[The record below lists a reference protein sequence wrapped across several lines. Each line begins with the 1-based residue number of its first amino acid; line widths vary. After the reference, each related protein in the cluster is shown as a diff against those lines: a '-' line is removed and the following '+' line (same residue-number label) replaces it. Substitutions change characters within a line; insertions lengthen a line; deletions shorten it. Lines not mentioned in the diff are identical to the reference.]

1 MGQEAKTPASSSLK
15 RTEMQSKHSFE
26 SSNDGASNCS
36 AIKQAIG
43 IQFALCW
50 CITSPVTIKRAL
62 VSYRAYEKLNQRK
75 RIFAPGLF
83 LDAMSAC

>member
-1 MGQEAKTPASSSLK
+1 MANTSQKHTT
-15 RTEMQSKHSFE
+15 TESKHSPE
-26 SSNDGASNCS
+26 SSKAGASNCS